1 MKSTHYLSVAAIV
14 LVSAIFSGCT
24 QDPRVDGLQER
35 LEAQHQEIAELREQL
50 RIVIAAN
57 QEQAALRQ
65 SLEELQRK
73 VAALEAS
80 AASAVRAGAG
90 NSGAPQPRQSGVDI
104 NQSGETR
111 ALIIEVPQ

>member
-1 MKSTHYLSVAAIV
+1 MVCGVV
-14 LVSAIFSGCT
+14 LTAVIFAGCT
-24 QDPRVDGLQER
+24 QDPRVDSLQER
-35 LEAQHQEIAELREQL
+35 LEAQRQEIAELREQL

-80 AASAVRAGAG
+80 AAPAVRTGAG

-104 NQSGETR
+104 NQPGETR